1 MIRWKYAAPRLI
13 LLGAILLTVWFGLNP
28 AVRWVIL
35 STGQSATSAKI
46 DVGRVETSLLRTELR
61 LTDVAVADPRARM
74 KNLFEA
80 DQVFL
85 RLDADSLLRRKF
97 VVYEGRR
104 VSSDHV
110 VSVDSVLYEVPR
122 GHAGQ
127 KVILHRHVLDDDRLL
142 VPHQGKLVELS
153 PVDLAKNARSRRAK
167 KNEAQKSESDEVTH
181 PLPSSAADLEF
192 ERDLQPVVDADG
204 GFTNPKPTQEKP

>member
-1 MIRWKYAAPRLI
+1 M
-13 LLGAILLTVWFGLNP
+13 
-28 AVRWVIL
+28 
-35 STGQSATSAKI
+35 
-46 DVGRVETSLLRTELR
+46 
-61 LTDVAVADPRARM
+61 
-74 KNLFEA
+74 
-80 DQVFL
+80 
-85 RLDADSLLRRKF
+85 DADCGALEVRLQHYLRYVYNQAIHESLHKKTPAQCFLSDDRPLRFPDDDTALRRKF
-97 VVYEGRR
+97 VVYEDRR

-153 PVDLAKNARSRRAK
+153 PVDLVKNARSHRAK
-167 KNEAQKSESDEVTH
+167 RGDDKPDEVTH
-181 PLPSSAADLEF
+181 PLPSSAADLSF